1 MSDRDLLLVNKKDGI
16 CTLTI
21 NRPQKRN
28 SLTPEAFARLDEEL
42 RSAGEDGQTRVI
54 VLRGAGEKAFSAG
67 FDISRLSAVGDYD
80 DKDPLEDA
88 ILSIE
93 RCAAPVI
100 AMIHGYCI
108 GAGCGLATACDLRV
122 AADNARFGI
131 TAAKMGMVYPP
142 GATLRL
148 INLVGVAAAKEL
160 LYTGALV
167 EAGKAGEIGLVDR
180 VVPADLLHT
189 VAYDLAREIADNSP
203 LSVRGNKRIISLLL
217 EQRSKPQLRQEFLAL
232 RKQAAGSLDVQEG
245 ARAFSEKRKPVFR
258 GE

>member
-1 MSDRDLLLVNKKDGI
+1 MPDQDLLLVNKEDCI

-28 SLTPEAFARLDEEL
+28 SLTRETFTRLDEAL

-67 FDISRLSAVGDYD
+67 YDISRLSTAEDFD
-80 DKDPLEDA
+80 DKDPLEDV

-93 RCAAPVI
+93 KCAVPVI
-100 AMIHGYCI
+100 AMIYGYCI

-122 AADNARFGI
+122 AADNARLGI
-131 TAAKMGMVYPP
+131 TAAKIGMVYPP
-142 GATLRL
+142 GATIRL

-160 LYTGALV
+160 LYTGTLV
-167 EAGKAGEIGLVDR
+167 DAGKAGEIGLVDR
-180 VVPADLLHT
+180 VAPADRLYKVT
-189 VAYDLAREIADNSP
+189 YDLAREIADNSP

-217 EQRSKPQLRQEFLAL
+217 EHRSNPQLRKEFLAL
-232 RKQAAGSLDVQEG
+232 RKQAAGSRDLEEG
-245 ARAFSEKRKPVFR
+245 ARAFSEKRKPVFT